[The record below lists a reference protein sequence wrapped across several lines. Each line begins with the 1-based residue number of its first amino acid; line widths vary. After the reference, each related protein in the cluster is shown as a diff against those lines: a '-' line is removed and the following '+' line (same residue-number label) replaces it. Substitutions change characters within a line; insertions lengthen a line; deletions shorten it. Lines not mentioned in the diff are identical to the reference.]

1 MIGDDDL
8 DAIFA
13 SGDFDEEAVFTI
25 VVSPLSTLTIRG
37 WFTDGSD
44 ATLLFGNV
52 EIEASKP
59 SLICKTADIATV
71 RNKMSVSIRS
81 TDYTVERVENN
92 GTGLTVVYLK
102 T

>member
-13 SGDFDEEAVFTI
+13 NGDFDEEAVFTL
-25 VVSPLSTLTIRG
+25 VESPLSTLTIRG
-37 WFTDGSD
+37 WFTEATD

-52 EIEASKP
+52 EVEASKP
-59 SLICKTADIATV
+59 SLTCKTADITAV

-81 TDYTVERVENN
+81 TDYTVERVEQL
-92 GTGLTVVYLK
+92 GTGISVVYLK